1 MYWVRRGSFTL
12 FALYRVALG
21 GALIFA
27 LYRMPQLVC
36 G

>member
-21 GALIFA
+21 GALIYA
-27 LYRMPQLVC
+27 LYRLPELVC
-36 G
+36 S